1 MGSSPKNGKC
11 CRPVIMLAAKLDKNT
26 NFNLGPMEH
35 TIFFSGVV
43 LKEQLKSDNYLHNP
57 TEKQY
62 YFPS

>member
-43 LKEQLKSDNYLHNP
+43 LKEQLKSDN
-57 TEKQY
+57 
-62 YFPS
+62 